1 MLGTPRPWWR
11 SAVFSVTGTST
22 NETLGYLFARWK
34 KAGVIALHACA
45 KFKGEESAK
54 KLSVRYC
61 VGGLLHPS
69 EENKRICAFR
79 NLYEQVKIQR
89 DANRKN

>member
-45 KFKGEESAK
+45 KFKGKESTK
-54 KLSVRYC
+54 KMLDEILCWRVTSSKRRKQTHMCLSKSLRA
-61 VGGLLHPS
+61 S
-69 EENKRICAFR
+69 ENST
-79 NLYEQVKIQR
+79 
-89 DANRKN
+89 